1 MGVSVTAEYRTQLLA
16 RLRATTDDLA
26 WAVRD
31 LSPDQH
37 RWSPAPDDWSVHEQ
51 IAHLVDMEEQV
62 YLPLLRWATV
72 PDMLEPADY
81 SRRGWREERY
91 DPDAA
96 LADLMSQLTRL
107 RDEEFDVF
115 REIDA
120 TAWTRLRREG
130 RWGPLTCQ
138 WIAEVLYRHALDHL
152 QGVMA
157 LRGDLHLAALDRDR
171 TGVDG

>member
-1 MGVSVTAEYRTQLLA
+1 MSLTQEYRTQLLA
-16 RLRATTDDLA
+16 RLRATTVDLA

-31 LSPDQH
+31 LPRDQH
-37 RWSPAPDDWSVHEQ
+37 HWVPSLDEWSVHQ
-51 IAHLVDMEEQV
+51 QFAHLVDMEEQV
-62 YLPLLRWATV
+62 YLPLLRWATI

-81 SRRGWREERY
+81 SRRAWREVRY
-91 DPDAA
+91 DSGVELGKIVAE
-96 LADLMSQLTRL
+96 LGRL

-115 REIDA
+115 RRIDDA
-120 TAWTRLRREG
+120 AWTRLRRES

-157 LRGDLHLAALDRDR
+157 LRGDLHLAELDLDV
-171 TGVDG
+171 TGGV